1 MWSRGAVAFVSLE
14 QTVRI
19 CLYEYLETEDEGLQV
34 SLRLHLWSADTPP
47 SAGSRLPRQIL
58 ALSIPSTVRSVAVS
72 GFPSAEVLGR
82 RYSSGRGERKQQL
95 GFSVTHLWL
104 GYGDNSVL
112 LNLPMSIKMHDACS
126 SVYGGAW
133 LLTSLSVGLCSS
145 SLSLLKSKK
154 CFKEASAISIAA

>member
-19 CLYEYLETEDEGLQV
+19 CLSEYLETEDEGLQV

-112 LNLPMSIKMHDACS
+112 LNLPVSIKMHDACS